1 MHSHFNSK
9 GEIKNLKFM
18 GSKNR
23 IKKYILPIIQEYAD
37 KSVGYLEP
45 FVGGANVID
54 SVVCEK
60 RIGADRDKYLI
71 ALLQNADKIDGLPL
85 ELARE
90 EYERVRDGKE
100 NFEDWY
106 VGAVGYLGSYNGRG
120 FPGGFARSSGGRNY
134 WDESVRNLRKQ
145 RDKFDGIEFI
155 VRDFKDTPDLENWCI
170 YCDPPYRG
178 TQGYGMSFDF
188 DAFVKWCKK
197 MSKKN
202 FVLVSEQDFPIGEV
216 LWEKDVVRDL
226 GRSKKEAVERL
237 FLVG

>member
-1 MHSHFNSK
+1 M
-9 GEIKNLKFM
+9 
-18 GSKNR
+18 
-23 IKKYILPIIQEYAD
+23 
-37 KSVGYLEP
+37 
-45 FVGGANVID
+45 ID
-54 SVVCEK
+54 SVECEK

-71 ALLQNADKIDGLPL
+71 ALLRNADKIDELPL

-100 NFEDWY
+100 NFDDWY

-134 WDESVRNLRKQ
+134 WDESVRNFRKQ

-178 TQGYGMSFDF
+178 TQGYGASFDF
-188 DAFVKWCKK
+188 EGFVEWCKR
-197 MSKKN
+197 MSEKN
-202 FVLVSEQDFPIGEV
+202 FVLVSEQDFPIGKV

-226 GRSKKEAVERL
+226 GRNKKDAVERL

>member
-1 MHSHFNSK
+1 MHFNSK
-9 GEIKNLKFM
+9 GEIKKLKFM

-54 SVVCEK
+54 GIVCKK

-71 ALLQNADKIDGLPL
+71 ALLRNADKLDELPL

-90 EYERVRDGKE
+90 EYEKVRDNKE
-100 NFEDWY
+100 SFEDWY

-145 RDKFDGIEFI
+145 RDKFEGIEFI
-155 VRDFKDTPDLENWCI
+155 VRDFKDTPKDLKGWCI
-170 YCDPPYRG
+170 YCDPPYKG
-178 TQGYGMSFDF
+178 TQGYGASFDF
-188 DAFVKWCKK
+188 DAFVEWCKK
-197 MSKKN
+197 MSEKN
-202 FVLVSEQDFPIGEV
+202 FVLVSEQDFPIGKV
-216 LWEKDVVRDL
+216 LWEKDVVRDV
-226 GRSKKEAVERL
+226 GRNKKDAVEKL
-237 FLVG
+237 FLIE